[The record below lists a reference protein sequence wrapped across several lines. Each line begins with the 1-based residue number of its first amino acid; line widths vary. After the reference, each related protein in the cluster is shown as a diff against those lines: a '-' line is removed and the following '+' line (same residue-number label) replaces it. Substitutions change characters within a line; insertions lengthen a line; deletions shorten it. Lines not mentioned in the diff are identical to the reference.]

1 MPTLPIRSI
10 TREQFDAFGPYRA
23 SEAELIL
30 DELEWFA
37 DDEGIVIGL
46 IALDKADHDHFVG
59 VLARDQ
65 RGTFRA
71 IDVDSC
77 IAEIGVARTELMRRM
92 EQVLATGETVFP
104 QRD

>member
-1 MPTLPIRSI
+1 MPIRSI
-10 TREQFDAFGPYRA
+10 TRAEFDAFDPYRA
-23 SEAELIL
+23 PEAELIL

-37 DDEGIVIGL
+37 DDAGIVIGL
-46 IALDKADHDHFVG
+46 IAIDKADHDHFVG
-59 VLARDQ
+59 VLGRDQ

-77 IAEIGVARTELMRRM
+77 IAEISVARTELMRRM
-92 EQVLATGETVFP
+92 EQALSTGETMFP